1 MTAKITQLLAVSV
14 AVFYG
19 IHLLAKPQ
27 PPTMTKEFQEA
38 SNEYAKVCFSLL
50 PPPGHRRVRKEN
62 QMTDSSTARKR
73 EPHLRYQQR
82 RLRGRGIRAEW
93 PQEGINRKR
102 KRNRTRRPGDI
113 QLDPVLD
120 RVLLFIYPSL
130 PDLRLCALFYPA
142 DDLWHC
148 VRPLDGCLFFLSFR
162 LLVSLFSPRLARFTS
177 DPQNSCTPYCAIIG
191 VFPL

>member
-1 MTAKITQLLAVSV
+1 MNTPRYVS
-14 AVFYG
+14 
-19 IHLLAKPQ
+19 LS
-27 PPTMTKEFQEA
+27 PPH
-38 SNEYAKVCFSLL
+38 
-50 PPPGHRRVRKEN
+50 HRRVRKEN
-62 QMTDSSTARKR
+62 QMTDSSTARKH